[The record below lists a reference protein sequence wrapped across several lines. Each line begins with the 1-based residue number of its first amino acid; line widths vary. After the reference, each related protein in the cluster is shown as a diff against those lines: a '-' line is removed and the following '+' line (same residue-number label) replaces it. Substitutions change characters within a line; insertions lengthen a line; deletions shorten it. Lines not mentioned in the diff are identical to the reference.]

1 MERGTFPAGGAAASA
16 SSPLRPAPA
25 LSGLTRL
32 VAHVGWPTA
41 TFKSPMIYNP
51 FFESVGFDAA
61 VIPMGVAAEDFAA
74 AFPLIMR
81 MSNVHGALVTMPHK
95 VSVVALLGEA
105 STAVRIAGS
114 CNAVV
119 RRPGGALAGDMF
131 DGEGF
136 VRGLRRKGQAVEG
149 RSALVLGAGG
159 VGSAIVASLA
169 GAGIARIALHDV
181 NPAARDALAA
191 RLARHY
197 PRLAIITGEPDPAGH
212 DIVVNATPLGM
223 NEGDPLPLDA
233 GRIAPS
239 SFVGEVVLSREV
251 TPFLAAARARGCR
264 TQTGLD
270 MLYEMIPAYLEFFGF
285 PAATPETLRALARI
299 PA

>member
-1 MERGTFPAGGAAASA
+1 MERGTFPAGGAAASG
-16 SSPLRPAPA
+16 SSSRPALP
-25 LSGLTRL
+25 LSGLTKL
-32 VAHVGWPTA
+32 IAHVGWPTA
-41 TFKSPMIYNP
+41 SFKSPMIYNP
-51 FFESVGFDAA
+51 YFESIGLDAA
-61 VIPMGVAAEDFAA
+61 VIPMGVAAEDFAV

-95 VSVVALLGEA
+95 VSVVALLGEV

-119 RRPGGALAGDMF
+119 RRPSGALAGDMF

-159 VGSAIVASLA
+159 VGSAIVAALA
-169 GAGIARIALHDV
+169 GAGVARIALHDV
-181 NPAARDALAA
+181 NLAVRDSLAA

-197 PRLAIITGEPDPAGH
+197 PGLAVVTDPPDPAGH

-233 GRIAPS
+233 GRIAPA

-285 PAATPETLRALARI
+285 PVAPPETLRALARI
-299 PA
+299 RD

>member
-1 MERGTFPAGGAAASA
+1 MERGTFLAGGAAAST

-61 VIPMGVAAEDFAA
+61 VIPMGVAAEDFAV

-81 MSNVHGALVTMPHK
+81 MSNVYGALITMPHK
-95 VSVVALLGEA
+95 VQVVALLDDA

-119 RRPGGALAGDMF
+119 RRPSGALAGDMF

-136 VRGLRRKGQAVEG
+136 LRGLRRKGQAVEG

-169 GAGIARIALHDV
+169 GAGVARVALHDV
-181 NPAARDALAA
+181 NPAVRDALAA
-191 RLARHY
+191 RLERHY

-233 GRIAPS
+233 GQIAPS

-299 PA
+299 PS